1 MTLALPVR
9 FSNTVKASATQSQEQ
24 QNSDLIAPD
33 PNGVLMSIR
42 SDSVSQDNTVQ
53 EHVPQSVLEKVASRP
68 RSRNRRRNRTSWLT
82 LAFARLLQTVRST
95 RSAIAAWLRYH
106 REQLIT
112 TSASLGVHLL
122 LAVLMALWVL
132 PSDTTDQL
140 LTLFGEFNQD
150 EDAEGVVLAEIV
162 QPQTVLDQDLDSDS
176 TVQQAVEIVDDLTKD
191 LVALDIATDV
201 ALDLEPTEQ
210 DFALLV
216 KRGEFGGRSSF
227 GKQAALK
234 KYGGTAESEQ
244 AVNAGLRWL
253 QKIQQPDGSW
263 NFRAAGEKAVPG
275 ALSRTQMGA
284 TSMALLCFLG
294 AGHTHQTPGEY
305 KQTVSRGLSYLI
317 ANARTTR
324 KEADMRGEVQG
335 HAGMYVQGIATI
347 CLCEAHAME
356 PDDSE
361 LRELSGKAIRF
372 VESCQDRRG
381 GGWRYEPRE
390 PGDTSVVGWQV
401 MALQSAKSG
410 DISFSRRTLSRA
422 EKFLKSVQVDDGAGY
437 RYMPNQREA
446 TETMTAVGLLCR
458 MYLGWRHDN
467 STLERGVASL
477 AAFGPS
483 RENMYYNYYAT
494 QVLHHWGGAEWRR
507 WNEVMREQLISTQIK
522 RGPATGSWEPIGPHT
537 RSGGQIYQTTLCL
550 LTLEVYYRHLP
561 MYRDLEDPDSL

>member
-1 MTLALPVR
+1 MPLALPVR
-9 FSNTVKASATQSQEQ
+9 FRNTGKASGTPLREQ
-24 QNSDLIAPD
+24 QIYELIDPD
-33 PNGVLMSIR
+33 PNGALMSIR
-42 SDSVSQDNTVQ
+42 PDSVNPKNSVQ
-53 EHVPQSVLEKVASRP
+53 ERVPQSVLEKVASRP
-68 RSRNRRRNRTSWLT
+68 RSRHRRRNRTSWLAVT
-82 LAFARLLQTVRST
+82 FARLLQTA
-95 RSAIAAWLRYH
+95 RSARSALAGWFRCH
-106 REQLIT
+106 REQVVT
-112 TSASLGVHLL
+112 TSASLAVHLL
-122 LAVLMALWVL
+122 LAGLLALWVL
-132 PSDTTDQL
+132 PTDTADQL
-140 LTLFGEFNQD
+140 LTLLGEFNQD
-150 EDAEGVVLAEIV
+150 QEIEGAVLAEVV
-162 QPQTVLDQDLDSDS
+162 QPQKSLDADLDSDS
-176 TVQQAVEIVDDLTKD
+176 IVQQAVEIVDNATKD
-191 LVALDIATDV
+191 LIALDIAKDV

-244 AVNAGLRWL
+244 AVNAGLKWL
-253 QKIQQPDGSW
+253 QKIQQSDGSW
-263 NFRAAGEKAVPG
+263 SFDAVGDDAVSG
-275 ALSRTQMGA
+275 ALNKTDMGA
-284 TSMALLCFLG
+284 TSLALLCFLG
-294 AGHTHQTPGEY
+294 AGHTHQTSGEY
-305 KQTVSRGLSYLI
+305 KQTVSRGLSYLM
-317 ANARTTR
+317 ANANTTR
-324 KEADMRGEVQG
+324 KEADMRGNFQG

-410 DISFSRRTLSRA
+410 DISFSKRTLTRA
-422 EKFLKSVQVDDGAGY
+422 EKFLKSVQVDGGAGY
-437 RYMPNQREA
+437 RYTDNSGSA

-483 RENMYYNYYAT
+483 RDNMYYNYYAT

-522 RGPATGSWEPIGPHT
+522 RGAATGSWEPIGPHT

-561 MYRDLEDPDSL
+561 MYRDLEDPNSR